1 VSTGRFGTQHYS
13 LITCDVLAAT
23 DCVLVNVV
31 IRFEKLL
38 SYLDRCIEL
47 QPLLVGRQADAVDV
61 VSSEPVDDRVDR
73 ALGWG
78 KYLVDLLGGVVFA
91 IVGRVVYGAD
101 IGSEDHIAFD
111 FTMTY
116 TSINRS
122 CPFSRFDWTSPIR
135 IGKIEPVGTFSVLSH
150 PRGGACLRSWA
161 ARDGAMGEAR
171 AVVTKT
177 PARRE
182 DSILRNQDR
191 GNWKNDTSCSTF
203 TAKEDLRD
211 LIYVSVSLKTH
222 RNTACSM
229 MLPGN
234 KLSTR
239 PTTQSRSGSR
249 RSPSACVL
257 DAEKLR

>member
-171 AVVTKT
+171 AAATKT
-177 PARRE
+177 PARRG
-182 DSILRNQDR
+182 DSIFRNEDCEGR
-191 GNWKNDTSCSTF
+191 RDDTSCSTCI
-203 TAKEDLRD
+203 AKENLHD
-211 LIYVSVSLKTH
+211 LIYLPVSLQSH
-222 RNTACSM
+222 RNTVCTMILS
-229 MLPGN
+229 GN
-234 KLSTR
+234 KLPTR
-239 PTTQSRSGSR
+239 LTS
-249 RSPSACVL
+249 
-257 DAEKLR
+257 

>member
-101 IGSEDHIAFD
+101 IGSGDHIAFEIMSFFEVRLD
-111 FTMTY
+111 ESDTH
-116 TSINRS
+116 
-122 CPFSRFDWTSPIR
+122 W
-135 IGKIEPVGTFSVLSH
+135 
-150 PRGGACLRSWA
+150 
-161 ARDGAMGEAR
+161 
-171 AVVTKT
+171 
-177 PARRE
+177 
-182 DSILRNQDR
+182 QDR
-191 GNWKNDTSCSTF
+191 TSWHLFCLEPS
-203 TAKEDLRD
+203 
-211 LIYVSVSLKTH
+211 
-222 RNTACSM
+222 
-229 MLPGN
+229 
-234 KLSTR
+234 
-239 PTTQSRSGSR
+239 SR
-249 RSPSACVL
+249 RCMSALVGGKRWCDGRSKSSGDK
-257 DAEKLR
+257 DAGEERGQHLQK